1 MSKNNSFSE
10 KVYRAVCKIPQGKV
24 ATYGQIAEYID
35 CPGGARAVGTA
46 LHNNPDGDRVPCYRV
61 VNAAGRL
68 APGFAFGGSG
78 EQKRRLQADGIEV
91 RGIYVDLEKYLWKE
105 EEK

>member
-1 MSKNNSFSE
+1 MLKNSSFQE
-10 KVYRAVCKIPQGKV
+10 KVYRAVCKIPKGKV
-24 ATYGQIAEYID
+24 ATYGRIAEYVG
-35 CPGGARAVGTA
+35 CPGAARAVGTV
-46 LHNNPDGDRVPCYRV
+46 LHHNPDGNCVPCYRV

-68 APGFAFGGSG
+68 SPGFAFGGSS
-78 EQKRRLQADGIEV
+78 EQKRHLLADGIEV